1 MDEHKKE
8 LGNNKE
14 SVIKFLDNVFSNAKV
29 LRKARAGGIFVVVD
43 NKNTDKA
50 AIIKFYPSKYGDYYN
65 VESAGY
71 YRKDKWKESENVI
84 AELSEPTQSVTA
96 TDVSKP
102 QVPSKHGMELLNA
115 KTTITSTHK
124 DSERRENNKISS
136 LNFSSEP
143 NSILSKDTTNPQTS
157 NNLQRIIAQ
166 VESEVNTTPPN
177 QTLRCSWG
185 NSSQTTH
192 NRLQRRETSQIHKPM
207 TPTQLQ
213 QHLATLSKEQ
223 RADLFNQAKAQV
235 TQHLSQQTVDLMTA
249 LDPDRLNRLILA
261 QLAKML

>member
-50 AIIKFYPSKYGDYYN
+50 AIIKLYPSKYGDYYN

-96 TDVSKP
+96 SDVSKP

-124 DSERRENNKISS
+124 DSERRENNKISL

-143 NSILSKDTTNPQTS
+143 NSILSRDTTNSQTS
-157 NNLQRIIAQ
+157 NNLQQKIAQ
-166 VESEVNTTPPN
+166 ATSPAQQDQPSEGQIGEANPPLPEGIGEVSRSDGGVNTTGAVGGNTTPPTQPSAMTGTTKPEQARQLHEHCWHYTTY
-177 QTLRCSWG
+177 QT
-185 NSSQTTH
+185 
-192 NRLQRRETSQIHKPM
+192 P
-207 TPTQLQ
+207 
-213 QHLATLSKEQ
+213 
-223 RADLFNQAKAQV
+223 
-235 TQHLSQQTVDLMTA
+235 
-249 LDPDRLNRLILA
+249 
-261 QLAKML
+261 